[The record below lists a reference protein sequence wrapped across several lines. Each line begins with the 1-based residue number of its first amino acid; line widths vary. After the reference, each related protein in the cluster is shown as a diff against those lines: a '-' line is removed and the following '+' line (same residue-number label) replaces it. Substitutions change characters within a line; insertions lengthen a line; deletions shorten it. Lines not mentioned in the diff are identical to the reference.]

1 MKVFEIVP
9 ADFFSV
15 LVSPNREIYV
25 DALMKLYEMFQNEIN
40 IRLKAFLTEVEIL
53 LEDRVYI
60 IEEGDDAEEAEP
72 TSLRGKARLIE
83 RRFEKTGWVEREF
96 LDGSFIEILTPNAY
110 AITVMRM
117 LKELSDEQ
125 ISEYNSLVFSTYS
138 ALNQAYTDN
147 RDRMYEALIVAKNN
161 TEKLDFELRTFYHG
175 IRGYLRVIR
184 ENTDVNLLL
193 KNHFEEYKKNADR
206 VYHPVKTLDSIFRY
220 AGPIRTILTDVHY
233 NNSLLDEMA
242 AKAMTSKSYQ
252 SKSDALDDI
261 QSMIEKVI
269 DSYNA
274 ISVLMDEIDAKHSSM
289 TKQSIDKIRYVMSAD
304 QTVKGKLVDLMKA
317 YAMSDEKQ
325 ESKINTILQEGITVN
340 RQEYIDSGSFFHKN
354 IKSRRSNE
362 PPQPIAETRDIEK
375 EVLGAVVEKLRSGYS
390 DARVKSY
397 MDSMFVNGKSEIS
410 SEEIAVNNDEDYI
423 LTLLTVVN
431 AYRGRRGY
439 QIQVD
444 SGFVKKDGYRIPR
457 FILKKGGKR

>member
-1 MKVFEIVP
+1 M
-9 ADFFSV
+9 
-15 LVSPNREIYV
+15 
-25 DALMKLYEMFQNEIN
+25 
-40 IRLKAFLTEVEIL
+40 
-53 LEDRVYI
+53 
-60 IEEGDDAEEAEP
+60 
-72 TSLRGKARLIE
+72 
-83 RRFEKTGWVEREF
+83 
-96 LDGSFIEILTPNAY
+96 
-110 AITVMRM
+110 
-117 LKELSDEQ
+117 
-125 ISEYNSLVFSTYS
+125 
-138 ALNQAYTDN
+138 
-147 RDRMYEALIVAKNN
+147 
-161 TEKLDFELRTFYHG
+161 
-175 IRGYLRVIR
+175 
-184 ENTDVNLLL
+184 
-193 KNHFEEYKKNADR
+193 
-206 VYHPVKTLDSIFRY
+206 
-220 AGPIRTILTDVHY
+220 HY

-252 SKSDALDDI
+252 NKSDALDDI

-410 SEEIAVNNDEDYI
+410 SEEIAVKNDEDYI

-439 QIQVD
+439 QIQID